1 MGRISVHQLKQWK
14 AEGKR
19 FAMITAYD
27 YPSARLVEQA
37 GIPIILVG
45 DSLGSVILGFK
56 EPKAPD
62 AWNAALMAS
71 YAELACEAITAH
83 ANLG

>member
-37 GIPIILVG
+37 GIPVPEMTRTRPL
-45 DSLGSVILGFK
+45 S
-56 EPKAPD
+56 
-62 AWNAALMAS
+62 
-71 YAELACEAITAH
+71 
-83 ANLG
+83 